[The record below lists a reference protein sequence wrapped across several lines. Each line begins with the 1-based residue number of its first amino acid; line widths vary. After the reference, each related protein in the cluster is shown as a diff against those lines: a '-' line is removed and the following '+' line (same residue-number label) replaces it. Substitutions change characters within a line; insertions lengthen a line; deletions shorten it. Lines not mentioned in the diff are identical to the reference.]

1 MMSARCFLVR
11 CSTSNCSSCRPAPP
25 GWNRTFKNGYL
36 LSNPLISSA
45 ARSLAIAAYHMIS
58 PSLRASF
65 SSVSPRALSPIRLIC
80 SNRSSTVAAWA
91 TTRPC
96 ITNAITIAAPKVI
109 FTVLV
114 CRRSLKLV
122 KKAPA
127 VQLGNNAAVH
137 EIGCFF
143 IFEERIG
150 ESHAFKF
157 QLHRFL
163 ARVRF
168 DRHPTQRSVI
178 NDIEASAVGNLH
190 VLSDYFLYH
199 RLILF
204 SDRNRFAARHE
215 KSPQQVAVIFQG
227 IRSRR

>member
-109 FTVLV
+109 FFTVLV
-114 CRRSLKLV
+114 CHQSLELI
-122 KKAPA
+122 KKALA
-127 VQLGNNAAVH
+127 VQLSNDAAVH

-143 IFEERIG
+143 IFEEGVG

-163 ARVRF
+163 ARIRLR
-168 DRHPTQRSVI
+168 RHPTQRSVV
-178 NDIEASAVGNLH
+178 NDIEAFSVCDLH
-190 VLSDYFLYH
+190 VLGDHLLYH
-199 RLILF
+199 RLILLSEHNLF
-204 SDRNRFAARHE
+204 CART
-215 KSPQQVAVIFQG
+215 
-227 IRSRR
+227 